1 MGGTFIV
8 TLREGFEAA
17 LLLGIV
23 YTYLHQVGASRHAR
37 FVTRG
42 ALLGGLASVALG
54 VGVSLVS
61 GPLLDLGPDLIA
73 AVVMFVAVAVLTWHG
88 WWMRQQARGIPD
100 DLQKRIDAAEA
111 SHPLWGLGLI
121 AFTAVFRE
129 GAETVLFVWGL
140 MTQAATGSAWAGLS
154 GAVLGIFAAAGLG
167 WALFRGALHL
177 SVRRFFGVTSVLL
190 LFVAAGLFSGGIGRL
205 QGLGLLPAGEV
216 LWDTSWLVDD
226 ESLTGS
232 FLNGLIGY
240 RAKPSTLEAVGYGVY
255 LVIAGA
261 LLYGDAL
268 RTHVGRSRLAPPA
281 RRSPQASA
289 RKV

>member
-23 YTYLHQVGASRHAR
+23 YTYLHQIGASRHSR

-42 ALLGGLASVALG
+42 AVLGGLASVALG
-54 VGVSLVS
+54 AGVSLVS

-88 WWMRQQARGIPD
+88 WWMRQQARGISD
-100 DLQKRIDAAEA
+100 DLQRRIDVAEA
-111 SHPLWGLGLI
+111 SHQVWGLGLI
-121 AFTAVFRE
+121 AFIAVFRE

-140 MTQAATGSAWAGLS
+140 MTQAASGSAWAALG
-154 GAVLGIFAAAGLG
+154 GAVLGIVAAAGLG
-167 WALFRGALHL
+167 WALFRGAVRL

-190 LFVAAGLFSGGIGRL
+190 LLVAAGLFSGGIGRL

-240 RAKPSTLEAVGYGVY
+240 RAKPSTPEALGYGVY
-255 LVIAGA
+255 LVVAGA
-261 LLYGDAL
+261 LLFGGTL
-268 RTHVGRSRLAPPA
+268 RKHVGRSRLAPPEQ
-281 RRSPQASA
+281 RSPHASA
-289 RKV
+289 RKI

>member
-23 YTYLHQVGASRHAR
+23 YTYLHQAGASRHAR

-42 ALLGGLASVALG
+42 AVLGGLASVALG

-100 DLQKRIDAAEA
+100 DLQRRIDAAEA
-111 SHPLWGLGLI
+111 SHQLWVLGLI

-129 GAETVLFVWGL
+129 GAETALFVWGL
-140 MTQAATGSAWAGLS
+140 MTQAASGSAWAGLA
-154 GAVLGIFAAAGLG
+154 GAVLGILAAAGLG
-167 WALFRGALHL
+167 WALFRGAVRL
-177 SVRRFFGVTSVLL
+177 SVRRFFEVTSVLL
-190 LFVAAGLFSGGIGRL
+190 LLVAAGLFSGGIGRL

-240 RAKPSTLEAVGYGVY
+240 RAKPSTLEAVGYAVY
-255 LVIAGA
+255 LVVAGA
-261 LLYGDAL
+261 LLFGDTL
-268 RTHVGRSRLAPPA
+268 RKQAGRSRLAPHEQ
-281 RRSPQASA
+281 SSSHASA
-289 RKV
+289 RKA